1 MTAMKKIFRIVLPVF
16 ISTGMLLA
24 CTEDFLVR
32 DNPTSTTDD
41 KWWKL
46 ESDLRGYLELVYN
59 NAISPGALITGVSFQ
74 ANCRMH
80 MSGVTDESVFRAN
93 FGSWQDFPLGSAT
106 TSNAY
111 LGELYSQNY
120 RDIRNTSR
128 ILENYS
134 GVYMEDLLVKE
145 RYAAEARAL
154 RAYAHLKLFQIF
166 GPIPIVTNSLSIE
179 QARNIAR
186 NSEKEVIS
194 FISSQL
200 DSAAAVLPVAYPTS
214 DAYRISKGACYALQV
229 QLYLT
234 VKDYPKTI
242 EYARKLIDLKS
253 YDLHYA
259 TNTAINSYEQLFSYD
274 ALENKERIL
283 FRRAGNSGAFF
294 RFAPK
299 SLAGQA
305 CNSPTASMVNSYET
319 LQGKTLQE
327 LGEDSLQIYWK
338 NPLYKNNRDPRMA
351 VSILFPGQ
359 TFVNRLLDP
368 FSGTADPI
376 GAAQSTQT
384 GFWVRKYVS
393 ASDVSRANSGSLNFM
408 TIRYAEVLLN
418 YIEALVES
426 GQWQHPDVKLYLNKI
441 RNRAKM
447 PNYDEKAYNSQEK
460 LRELYRRERKVE
472 LAFEGQ
478 RLFDIRRWGIAEQVL
493 TGPAQGAINPITN
506 QPVVVESRVF
516 DPKRDNLW
524 PIPFIEMNGN
534 AAMKQNP
541 GW

>member
-1 MTAMKKIFRIVLPVF
+1 MKNRFRKVLSVILMAMML
-16 ISTGMLLA
+16 IS
-24 CTEDFLVR
+24 CSEDYLIR
-32 DNPTSTTDD
+32 DNPTATTDD

-46 ESDLRGYLELVYN
+46 ESDLRSYLELIYN
-59 NAISPGALITGVSFQ
+59 NSISPGALITGVTFQ
-74 ANCRMH
+74 ANCRMQ

-93 FGSWQDFPLGSAT
+93 FGSWHDFPLGSAT

-111 LGELYSQNY
+111 LADLYSQNY

-128 ILENYS
+128 ILENYTR
-134 GVYMEDLLVKE
+134 VYIEDAAVKE

-154 RAYAHLKLFQIF
+154 RAYAHLKLFQFF
-166 GPIPIVTNSLSIE
+166 GPVPIITRSISVE
-179 QARNIAR
+179 EARNTPR
-186 NSEKEVIS
+186 NTEEEVVR

-200 DSAAAVLPVAYPTS
+200 DSAAAVLPASYPTS
-214 DAYRISKGACYALQV
+214 DAYRISKGACYAMQV

-234 VKDYPKTI
+234 VKNYIKTI
-242 EYARKLIDLKS
+242 EYARKLIDLNT

-259 TNTAINSYEQLFSYD
+259 TSATVNSYEQLFSYN

-283 FRRAGNSGAFF
+283 FRRTGNSGAFF
-294 RFAPK
+294 RFGPK

-305 CNSPTASMVNSYET
+305 TNSPTAVMVNSYET
-319 LQGKTLQE
+319 RQGKTLQE
-327 LGEDSLQIYWK
+327 LGNDSLQIYWK
-338 NPLYKNNRDPRMA
+338 NPLYKNNRDPRLS
-351 VSILFPGQ
+351 VSVLFPGQ

-384 GFWVRKYVS
+384 GFWIRKYVD
-393 ASDVSRANSGSLNFM
+393 AADVSRANSGTLNFM
-408 TIRYAEVLLN
+408 VIRYAEVLLS
-418 YIEALVES
+418 YVEALVES
-426 GQWQHPDVKLYLNKI
+426 GQWQHADVKLYLNKI

-447 PNYDEKAYNSQEK
+447 PDYDETVYNNQEK

-478 RLFDIRRWGIAEQVL
+478 RLFDIRRWRIGEQVL
-493 TGPAQGAINPITN
+493 NGPAQGAINPVTN
-506 QPVVVESRVF
+506 QPVVVETRVF
-516 DPKRDNLW
+516 DPRRDYLW
-524 PIPFIEMNGN
+524 PIPLVEMNGN
-534 AAMKQNP
+534 SAMKQNP